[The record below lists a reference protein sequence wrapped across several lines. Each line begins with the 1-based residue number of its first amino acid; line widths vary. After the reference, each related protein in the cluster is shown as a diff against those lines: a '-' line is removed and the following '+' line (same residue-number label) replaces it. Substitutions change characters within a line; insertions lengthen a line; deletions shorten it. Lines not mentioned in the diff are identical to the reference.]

1 VAVRPRRPAQSP
13 QYNGAGWRHASA
25 YLGAVSGSC
34 RRADAAEQ
42 AALRFLESTCLGTIV
57 QEPDGNVPP
66 DFVIDGRVAVEVR
79 RLNVNEIGPGR
90 LRSLDQTARPFLDR
104 FRTLLASYG
113 RATDAAWWVGIEF
126 RRPLPPW
133 ESLGPAARG
142 LLDEFN
148 TDPTSRGERRALH
161 RGVRVDLL
169 PRPVP
174 ARRRFKLAWARDGDA
189 QGARIPLME
198 RNVECCIRD
207 KTAKV
212 RPYRARYP
220 EWWLVLVDVAFGLD
234 PQEQCVLR
242 QRGGMGHDWDR
253 VFVLNPAV
261 PALSFDL

>member
-1 VAVRPRRPAQSP
+1 M
-13 QYNGAGWRHASA
+13 GG
-25 YLGAVSGSC
+25 SG

-42 AALRFLESTCLGTIV
+42 AALRYLESTCPGTIV
-57 QEPDGNVPP
+57 HEPDGNVPP

-133 ESLGPAARG
+133 EKLGPAARG
-142 LLDEFN
+142 LFDGFIA
-148 TDPTSRGERRALH
+148 DPTLRGERRALD
-161 RGVRVDLL
+161 RDVWAEML
-169 PRPVP
+169 PRSAP
-174 ARRRFKLAWARDGDA
+174 ARRTFRLAWATDGDA
-189 QGARIPLME
+189 EGARIALME
-198 RNVECCIRD
+198 RNVKCCIQD

-212 RPYRARYP
+212 LPYRARYP
-220 EWWLVLVDVAFGLD
+220 EWWLVLVDVAFRLD
-234 PQEQCVLR
+234 PQERRAFR
-242 QRGGMGHDWDR
+242 QQSGIRHDWDR
-253 VFVLNPAV
+253 VFVLNSGV